1 MRGVLATMGRELR
14 SYFLSPLGWVVA
26 TGFLFI
32 NGLSFQTILDY
43 LNDPRAPTSMTP
55 LDFFFGGTLFYWLAL
70 LFVGPVLTMRLLSEE
85 RRSGTLEM
93 LLTAPVTEGQVVFG
107 KYLGALLFYVFLWL
121 PTLLY
126 VALLAR
132 ELPLDW
138 GPVGAAYL
146 GTLGIGSLFLAIG
159 IFMSA
164 LTRNQVVAAVGAFAV
179 IFLTFI
185 PAFLEFL
192 VNDPALRDAVSYLNL
207 YQHMDEFSKGIVDTR
222 HLVYYASG
230 TALFLFLASRA
241 VEAAKGKS

>member
-1 MRGVLATMGRELR
+1 MARELR

-26 TGFLFI
+26 AGFLFF

-43 LNDPRAPTSMTP
+43 LNDPRAPASMTP
-55 LDFFFGGTLFYWLAL
+55 LDFFFGGTLFYWLAM

-93 LLTAPVTEGQVVFG
+93 LLTAPITEGQVVLG
-107 KYLGALLFYVFLWL
+107 KYLGALVFYLFLWL

-132 ELPLDW
+132 HLPLDW
-138 GPVGAAYL
+138 GPVAASYL
-146 GTLGIGSLFLAIG
+146 GTLGIGGLFLAIG
-159 IFMSA
+159 LFTSA
-164 LTRNQVVAAVGAFAV
+164 LTRNQVVAAVGAFAL
-179 IFLTFI
+179 IFLAFL

-192 VNDPALRDAVSYLNL
+192 VNDPKLRDAVGYLNL

-222 HLVYYASG
+222 HLVYYVSVSAF
-230 TALFLFLASRA
+230 FLFLASRA
-241 VEAAKGKS
+241 VAAGKGR